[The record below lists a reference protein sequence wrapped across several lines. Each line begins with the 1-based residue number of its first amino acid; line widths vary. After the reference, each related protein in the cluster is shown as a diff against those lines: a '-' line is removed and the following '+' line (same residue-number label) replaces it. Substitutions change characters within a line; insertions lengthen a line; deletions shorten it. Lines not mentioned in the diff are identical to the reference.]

1 MLSSGTGG
9 SSLVRILSAALL
21 GISTLSILGWMT
33 GCDAEET
40 SDSSPPDHII
50 NQPLSQGKYRYGI
63 TDTIVVDFSER
74 IDTAALDVS
83 FEPDQGIRSR
93 FKSQTRLLIY
103 GTGSTSGASHFAI
116 NLPFTA
122 TLAGLK
128 DLRGNGRPAIVES
141 FQPYAWVDRDFVESD
156 YDGNDT
162 LFSPDSG
169 LWVDGTS
176 MGDSMVTEG
185 RLDFNSNTDFVD
197 RQDFKLIRLVAP
209 DTLKMSLTCPKGV
222 NMHAQ
227 WAGPFLPAT
236 LDSVFKDFKFNL
248 NSFFTDSTKAK
259 GFLSH
264 AFNADYSKHDLALN
278 SPAAV
283 GIYILR
289 LSIPPDTEA
298 FYRLG
303 MRRNKLK
310 K

>member
-9 SSLVRILSAALL
+9 SSWVRILSAALL
-21 GISTLSILGWMT
+21 GMSTLSILGWMT

-63 TDTIVVDFSER
+63 TDTIVIDFSER

-83 FEPDQGIRSR
+83 FKPDQGIRSR
-93 FKSQTRLLIY
+93 FKSQTRLLLF
-103 GTGSTSGASHFAI
+103 GTGSTSGTPHFAI
-116 NLPFTA
+116 NLPFTV

-128 DLRGNGRPAIVES
+128 DLSGNGRPAITES
-141 FQPYAWVDRDFVESD
+141 FQPYAWVDRDFVETA

-162 LFSPDSG
+162 LFGADSA

-176 MGDSMVTEG
+176 LADSLVTEG
-185 RLDFNSNTDFVD
+185 RLDFNSNSDFVD

-209 DTLKMSLTCPKGV
+209 DTVRMTLTCPKGV
-222 NMHAQ
+222 NLHAQ
-227 WAGPFLPAT
+227 WAGPFVPAT

-259 GFLSH
+259 GSLSH
-264 AFNADYSKHDLALN
+264 SFNADYSKHDLVLN

-303 MRRNKLK
+303 LRRYKLK

>member
-9 SSLVRILSAALL
+9 FSWVRFLSAALL
-21 GISTLSILGWMT
+21 GMSTLSILGGLA
-33 GCDAEET
+33 GCGSEET
-40 SDSSPPDHII
+40 ADSSPPDHII

-63 TDTIVVDFSER
+63 TDTIVIDFSER
-74 IDTAALDVS
+74 IDTAALDVT

-93 FKSQTRLLIY
+93 FKSRTRLLIF
-103 GTGSTSGASHFAI
+103 GTGSTSGTPHFAI
-116 NLPFTA
+116 NLPFTV

-128 DLRGNGRPAIVES
+128 DLSGNGRPSITES
-141 FQPYAWVDRDFVESD
+141 FQPYAWVDRDFMETT

-162 LFSPDSG
+162 LFGADSG
-169 LWVDGTS
+169 TWVDGS
-176 MGDSMVTEG
+176 PLADSVVTEG
-185 RLDFNSNTDFVD
+185 RLDFNSNSDFVD
-197 RQDFKLIRLVAP
+197 RQDFKLVRLVAP
-209 DTLKMSLTCPKGV
+209 DTLKMTLTCPKGV

-227 WAGPFLPAT
+227 WAGPFVPAT

-248 NSFFTDSTKAK
+248 NSFFSDSTKAK
-259 GFLSH
+259 GAWSFS
-264 AFNADYSKHDLALN
+264 FNADYSKHDLALG
-278 SPAAV
+278 SPAAA

-303 MRRNKLK
+303 LRRYKLK

>member
-9 SSLVRILSAALL
+9 TSWVRILSAALL
-21 GISTLSILGWMT
+21 GMSALSILGWMT

-50 NQPLSQGKYRYGI
+50 NRPMSQGKYRYGI

-83 FEPDQGIRSR
+83 FEPEDGIHSR
-93 FKSQTRLLIY
+93 FKSQTRLLIF
-103 GTGSTSGASHFAI
+103 GSGSTSGTSHFAI
-116 NLPFTA
+116 NLPFTV

-128 DLRGNGRPAIVES
+128 DQRGNGRPAITES
-141 FQPYAWVDRDFVESD
+141 FQPYAWVDRDFVD
-156 YDGNDT
+156 TAYDGNDA
-162 LFSPDSG
+162 LFGPDSG
-169 LWVDGTS
+169 IWVDGTP
-176 MGDSMVTEG
+176 MGDSIVTEG
-185 RLDFNSNTDFVD
+185 RLDFNSNSDFVD
-197 RQDFKLIRLVAP
+197 RQDFKLIRLFAP
-209 DTLKMSLTCPKGV
+209 DTLKMNLTCPKGV
-222 NMHAQ
+222 NMLAQ

-248 NSFFTDSTKAK
+248 NSFFTDSTKAR
-259 GFLSH
+259 GNFSH
-264 AFNADYSKHDLALN
+264 SFNADYTKHDRILN
-278 SPAAV
+278 SSAAV

-303 MRRNKLK
+303 MRRYKLK